1 MLKSYLYNL
10 LKTKKTSFIG
20 NIIKFF
26 LLLLSYIYYLVIEI
40 RERLYFCGLLRAS
53 KLDCKVISIGNI
65 TLGGT
70 GKTPMVEFLAKELEK
85 RGRRVAV
92 LGQGYQRKA
101 QSAKRKAR
109 NPSTLY
115 PLPSTHLLGDEGAF
129 LKDKLRGI
137 PLLIGRDRIK
147 NGREAIEK
155 YKADTLILDD
165 SFQYQRLK
173 RNLDIVLIDAT
184 HPFGNGYLL
193 PRGFL
198 REPLKSLNRAD
209 FFILTKTNLAGE
221 EEVSSLREKLTKRF
235 PRIPFAEAEYKPIYL
250 FDLLQNEKRDLK
262 DLVSQEVGIF
272 SAIGNPEAFR
282 RTVESLCRVKSEV
295 VFPDH
300 HHYTLKDI
308 REIIDI
314 CLEESIHIIV
324 TTEKDAVKIKD
335 FLHLFPDSLSLFS
348 LEMKMEITRGKE
360 KLNVAVNSAIF
371 N

>member
-1 MLKSYLYNL
+1 MLKFYLYNL
-10 LKTKKTSFIG
+10 LKTKKTSFVG

-40 RERLYFCGLLRAS
+40 RERLYSCGLLRAS

-85 RGRRVAV
+85 RGRKVAV
-92 LGQGYQRKA
+92 LAQGYKRQLPVSSQ
-101 QSAKRKAR
+101 QSAVKNFK
-109 NPSTLY
+109 S
-115 PLPSTHLLGDEGAF
+115 PLFHLLGDEGAF
-129 LKDKLRGI
+129 LKDKLGGI
-137 PLLIGRDRIK
+137 PLLIGK
-147 NGREAIEK
+147 NRVKKGREAVEK

-198 REPLKSLNRAD
+198 REPIKSLNRAD

-221 EEVSSLREKLTKRF
+221 EEVFSLREKLTKRF

-250 FDLLQNEKRDLK
+250 FGLLQNEKRDLK

-324 TTEKDAVKIKD
+324 TTEKDAVKIKG
-335 FLHLFPDSLSLFS
+335 FLHLFTHSLFLFS
-348 LEMKMEITRGKE
+348 LQMKMEITRGKE

-371 N
+371 D